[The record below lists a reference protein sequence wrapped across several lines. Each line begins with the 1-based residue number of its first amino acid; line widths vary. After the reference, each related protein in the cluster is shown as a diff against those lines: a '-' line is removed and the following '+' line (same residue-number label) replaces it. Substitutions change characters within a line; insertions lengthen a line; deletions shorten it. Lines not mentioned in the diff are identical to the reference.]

1 MNRIA
6 VASVVLTAL
15 LLTGCTTAPIPD
27 EGFVPI
33 DRTAELADALA
44 DTATYLEQATETEPG
59 RLDIQTN
66 IVDPRGDDNSTEA
79 STAVVICNAAVSLGD
94 IDYVSVMEADGT
106 SFVLFGHPS
115 VPEATCTEV

>member
-6 VASVVLTAL
+6 FASVVLTTL
-15 LLTGCTTAPIPD
+15 LLTGCTTAPTP

-33 DRTAELADALA
+33 DRTADLAEALA
-44 DTATYLEQATETEPG
+44 ETATSVEQATEIEPG

-66 IVDPRGDDNSTEA
+66 LVDPGGDDNSAEA
-79 STAVVICNAAVSLGD
+79 STAVMICNAAVSLGY

-115 VPEATCTEV
+115 VPEGTCTEV